1 MIPVAELKA
10 RRTQLVQ
17 NMVANSVAIIP
28 AASEVVRSNDT
39 HYAFRQHSD
48 YWYCTGINE
57 PDGVLVLLAAQDDM
71 PEQSVLFVLPRDAQ
85 AEIWHGR
92 RLGCETAK
100 DMAGVDRC
108 ESTDNLEQVLIELL
122 DGRTD
127 LYIAQG
133 DDSWFS
139 PYLEQALSEL
149 RGGKR
154 QGMQGPQRVHDLNP
168 LLHNQRLIKSPY
180 EQETLRQACKISAD
194 AHCRAMQFTQA
205 GRYEYQV
212 AAEIHHEFAMRGASG
227 PAYGTICG
235 SGENACI
242 LHYTTNSSQLQ
253 QGDLLLIDAGAE
265 YLGYAGDIT
274 RTFPVSGRFTEPQ
287 RKLYEIV
294 LNAQEAAL
302 AVLKPGATMPQ
313 AYRACAQVLVA
324 GLVELGILVG
334 EVNTLIKE
342 LAFRPYFMH
351 GLGHWLGLDV
361 HDMGDYQVDGKPRP
375 LEPGMV
381 LTVEPGIYIPSDA
394 DCPAAYRGIGI
405 RIEDDILITEHGY
418 ENLTATVPKT
428 VEGIEALMNETSQ
441 SGVC

>member
-10 RRTQLVQ
+10 RRAKLVQ
-17 NMVANSVAIIP
+17 NMVPNSVAIIP

-39 HYAFRQHSD
+39 HYNFRQNSD
-48 YWYCTGINE
+48 YWYCSGINE
-57 PDGVLVLLAAQDDM
+57 PDGVLVVLSQQGDV

-85 AEIWHGR
+85 AEIWNGR
-92 RLGCETAK
+92 RLGCAAAK
-100 DMAGVDRC
+100 NLAGVERC
-108 ESTDNLEQVLIELL
+108 ESTDVLEQTLIELL
-122 DGRTD
+122 DGRSD
-127 LYIAQG
+127 LYMAQG
-133 DDSWFS
+133 EKTWFS
-139 PYLEQALSEL
+139 PYIEQALSEL
-149 RGGKR
+149 RDGKR
-154 QGMQGPQRVHDLNP
+154 QGMHAPQRVHDLNP
-168 LLHNQRLIKSPY
+168 LLHSQRLIKSPY
-180 EQETLRQACKISAD
+180 EQETLREACKISAD
-194 AHCRAMQFTQA
+194 AHCRAMKFTRA

-287 RKLYEIV
+287 RNLYEVV

-302 AVLKPGATMPQ
+302 AVLKPGTTMPQ

-334 EVNTLIKE
+334 EVDTLIKE

-381 LTVEPGIYIPSDA
+381 LTIEPGIYIPSDA

-405 RIEDDILITEHGY
+405 RIEDDILITEQGY
-418 ENLTATVPKT
+418 ENLTAGVPKT
-428 VEGIEALMNETSQ
+428 VAAIEALMGTAT
-441 SGVC
+441 C